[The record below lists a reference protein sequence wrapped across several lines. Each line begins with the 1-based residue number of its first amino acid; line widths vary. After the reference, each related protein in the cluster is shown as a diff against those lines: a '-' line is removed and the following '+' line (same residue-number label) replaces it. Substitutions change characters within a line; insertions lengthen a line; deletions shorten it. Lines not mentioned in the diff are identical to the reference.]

1 MDGVVVGGDVIAGP
15 MPEETLALLRA
26 LAVPTYFV
34 RGNAESE
41 VLAHLVGADAGSSGA
56 AVVARWVAARLSPE
70 SARFVAG
77 WPATVR
83 LTLGGLGGVLF
94 CHATPGSDTEVF
106 TRLTAEARLQRLF
119 GGVDAAVVVCGH
131 THMAFDRSVAGVRIV
146 NAGSVGMP
154 YGQPGAHWL
163 LLDGSPA
170 AGPAGTLEF
179 RRSSY
184 DLAEA
189 AGRIRHSAY
198 PQAED
203 YAASNVLT
211 VASEGDALE
220 VFARLEAQ
228 AEVSD

>member
-163 LLDGSPA
+163 LLDGSPPHQVGVWA
-170 AGPAGTLEF
+170 QEDTSITSSCTQADIWLKF
-179 RRSSY
+179 RGWFEESDFFLLVWRPNVSSC
-184 DLAEA
+184 
-189 AGRIRHSAY
+189 
-198 PQAED
+198 
-203 YAASNVLT
+203 
-211 VASEGDALE
+211 
-220 VFARLEAQ
+220 VFGQLLHC
-228 AEVSD
+228 